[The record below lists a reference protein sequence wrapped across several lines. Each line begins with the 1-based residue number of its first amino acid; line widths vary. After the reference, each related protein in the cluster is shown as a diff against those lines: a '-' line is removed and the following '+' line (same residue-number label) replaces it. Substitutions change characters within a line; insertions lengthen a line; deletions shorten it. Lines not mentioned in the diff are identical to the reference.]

1 MRTRELSAPP
11 PGGTRLP
18 APGGTRWSPV
28 PAGARGRRA
37 SGGQLASAGS
47 AWHGPFGFGGV
58 VAAVFWVAESEP
70 VVGQTGQGR
79 GVGGLSAA
87 SAFSSES
94 PSEDCEGCP
103 LSFSKHLPQSSL
115 KSAGPS

>member
-1 MRTRELSAPP
+1 MVARPSRGERKEGVWGAAGVCWERVARPLRLRR
-11 PGGTRLP
+11 GGRC
-18 APGGTRWSPV
+18 S
-28 PAGARGRRA
+28 
-37 SGGQLASAGS
+37 
-47 AWHGPFGFGGV
+47 
-58 VAAVFWVAESEP
+58 FWVAESEP